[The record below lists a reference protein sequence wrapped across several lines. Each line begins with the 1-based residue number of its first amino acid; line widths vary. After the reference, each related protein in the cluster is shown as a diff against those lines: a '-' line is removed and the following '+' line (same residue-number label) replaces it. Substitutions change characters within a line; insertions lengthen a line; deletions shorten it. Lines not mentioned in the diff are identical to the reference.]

1 MNFVRLFHD
10 RVTFEVD
17 RGVSTAIRFVCL
29 VFVGSGE
36 EPLIHPYVGENGGR
50 FKFFR
55 GFFVGCYA
63 CCLCEFSYK

>member
-17 RGVSTAIRFVCL
+17 RGVSTTIRFVCL

-36 EPLIHPYVGENGGR
+36 EPLIHPLCRGELR
-50 FKFFR
+50 
-55 GFFVGCYA
+55 
-63 CCLCEFSYK
+63 